1 MLYIFKQQKR
11 SSSIKNRSDAVD
23 ALRPPDCTVQ
33 YRRASE
39 KEVVNKAWPP
49 RLREQKVAVDGRES
63 FLTQFKDSNRPLSER
78 ANQFKPENAHC
89 AHAQKRQR
97 TRDVQAG
104 SKSNGFGHVEKL
116 SALAAN
122 EVLFRA
128 SIFTVFINTCGYRC

>member
-63 FLTQFKDSNRPLSER
+63 CQTQFKDSNRPLSER

-104 SKSNGFGHVEKL
+104 SNGRHVEKL

-128 SIFTVFINTCGYRC
+128 SIFTVFINITCGYRC